1 LAIRGKAYLESAKKV
16 SAMDEFSQD
25 FLITAIESSYDG
37 IYITDGNANTIM
49 VNKSYEAINGLDR
62 AEVLDRNMRDLVKE
76 GVISQSGTLLALES
90 GRAVTTS
97 RTDVDY
103 VVTEYGIA
111 HLKGHTL
118 RERAL
123 ALIAIAHPDFRES
136 LRREFEKRFG
146 CSY

>member
-1 LAIRGKAYLESAKKV
+1 MAIRGKAYLESAKKV